1 MEVSGDALQAALAR
15 AITDSVTPEMQKEI
29 FAKAMGQFL
38 FNADTRRGETP
49 PITAAFQ
56 TALRLATQE
65 LANKIVN
72 EPENH
77 ARIRRVIEA
86 AFNETIDDPAT
97 ATKLRGLFVGGFPRY

>member
-1 MEVSGDALQAALAR
+1 MEVTGDALQAALAR

-38 FNADTRRGETP
+38 FNTDTRRGETP

-56 TALRLATQE
+56 DALRLATKE

-72 EPENH
+72 EPENQ
-77 ARIRRVIEA
+77 ARITDVIRA
-86 AFNETIDDPAT
+86 AFDEVMKDPAT
-97 ATKLRGLFVGGFPRY
+97 ATKLRGLFTGGFPRY

>member
-38 FNADTRRGETP
+38 FNADTRRGEMP

-56 TALRLATQE
+56 DALRIATKE
-65 LANKIVN
+65 MANKIVN
-72 EPENH
+72 EPENQE
-77 ARIRRVIEA
+77 RIRGVVQT
-86 AFNETIDDPAT
+86 AFDETMNDPAT
-97 ATKLRGLFVGGFPRY
+97 ATKLRGLFVSGFPRY

>member
-38 FNADTRRGETP
+38 FNADTRRGEVP
-49 PITAAFQ
+49 PITSAFQ
-56 TALRLATQE
+56 DALRLATKE

-72 EPENH
+72 EPENQT
-77 ARIRRVIEA
+77 RISDVIRA
-86 AFNETIDDPAT
+86 AFDETMSDPAT
-97 ATKLRGLFVGGFPRY
+97 VTKLR